1 MSMPER
7 PLDELVRQLP
17 PREQE
22 EVRDFVEFLLTRA
35 RPEDTSWLRL
45 SLDSALRGLEADE
58 WPDYTDSDFM
68 ERWR

>member
-1 MSMPER
+1 MSTLER
-7 PLDELVRQLP
+7 SLDELVCQLP

-35 RPEDTSWLRL
+35 RPDDASWSRL
-45 SLDSALRGLEADE
+45 SLDRAVRGLEAEE
-58 WPDYTDSDFM
+58 WPEYTDSDFT